1 VPGAFVNVFSQ
12 DATKK
17 SAQSFFSYGMDRGF
31 LQSYFEKYMQLNP
44 LFPAMLFFEEGR
56 ILTEEDVMP
65 MSEFRKTVFFKEWV
79 EPQGLIASMASVLE
93 KSAISLA
100 GIAVGRSGE
109 QGPIDESSRQ
119 RMEGIIPHVRRA
131 LKIGKVIDTYR
142 AEATALADVL
152 DGLTAG
158 MFMVDATGRI
168 VHANTMALSMLSEGF
183 VVQTVGGK
191 LSTVD
196 APQGDTL
203 LAEVLPKERTGK
215 APQFTGATI
224 PLMSSTGDRY
234 VAHVLPLTTRSRR
247 RSGMPYS
254 AVAAIF
260 ISQAKFSQEHPL
272 EALARAYKLTP
283 TEMRVLTTIVNV
295 AGIREVAPI
304 LGISP
309 TTVKTHLSRIFAK
322 TGVNRQVDL
331 AKLMASYASPVC

>member
-1 VPGAFVNVFSQ
+1 
-12 DATKK
+12 
-17 SAQSFFSYGMDRGF
+17 
-31 LQSYFEKYMQLNP
+31 
-44 LFPAMLFFEEGR
+44 MLFFEEGR

-65 MSEFRKTVFFKEWV
+65 MSEFRETVFFKEWV

-158 MFMVDATGRI
+158 MVMVDATGRI

-196 APQGDTL
+196 AQGDTL
-203 LAEVLPKERTGK
+203 LAEALPKERTE
-215 APQFTGATI
+215 FTGATI

-283 TEMRVLTTIVNV
+283 TEMRVLTTIVHV
-295 AGIREVAPI
+295 AGIPEVAPI

-331 AKLMASYASPVC
+331 AKLMASYASPVS